1 MMQHAQLFRIAFGHS
16 GNRIKVDL
24 TKNVTIE
31 SQGIM
36 RSPQGEDKQNFAM
49 KQLVSSLSPI
59 DRRIMDAFSKN
70 VTSVMKYLR
79 ENNSATRLDT
89 FANTYV
95 NIWVLNAQTAGQNF
109 TECKA
114 ELSKGLLDLMN
125 RDLLKNI
132 RRTADSDW
140 YNTDRSRSDWKWGS
154 IRRSEPQ
161 KRKQLTPTRFAK
173 SDVVSWTAKTQ
184 PSYMPSSDIVM
195 VFITD
200 AVEHKEGKLE
210 HGWFWQ
216 AKIGFAKH
224 LLVMCARVGFLTPKW
239 LGTVT
244 QASDEHQREM
254 AAVNTWLRKAGS
266 SFVEQSVNERLC
278 TDLDNRVSQET
289 NIAHIW
295 GESRTR
301 RVALTGLQPSPWS
314 TGITAAEKENGCRLV
329 TTVTK
334 APHAIGSV
342 EKASSRHRHV
352 SRLSEETEPS
362 TLLRLSRPIEPA
374 LMRNEMQLHPKHSYG
389 EHRKEHE
396 PSQLGLQQS
405 NSSRHGVGRRLNVF
419 HSTKDFVSKNVGR
432 ATPTLNTTVTCGWG
446 AKQVHSINTERD
458 CVVFV
463 NTKGEPRRYLT
474 HAMHGRCERVS
485 PSRQRARHTVR
496 LMNKF
501 QRKACALGI
510 RPQPRTEKGERNV
523 RCN

>member
-24 TKNVTIE
+24 RKNVTIE
-31 SQGIM
+31 SQGIVCSL
-36 RSPQGEDKQNFAM
+36 RGEDKQNFAM

-59 DRRIMDAFSKN
+59 DRRIMDAFSKD

-114 ELSKGLLDLMN
+114 ELSKGLPDLKN

-154 IRRSEPQ
+154 IRRSAPQ

-200 AVEHKEGKLE
+200 AVEPKEGKLE

-224 LLVMCARVGFLTPKW
+224 LLVTCARVGFLTPKW
-239 LGTVT
+239 LGTVP
-244 QASDEHQREM
+244 QASDGHLREM

-266 SFVEQSVNERLC
+266 SFVEQSLTRRVC
-278 TDLDNRVSQET
+278 SDLDNRESQET

-301 RVALTGLQPSPWS
+301 RLALTGLQPSPWS
-314 TGITAAEKENGCRLV
+314 IGITAAEKDNGCRLM
-329 TTVTK
+329 TTVTE

-342 EKASSRHRHV
+342 EKASIQHRHV
-352 SRLSEETEPS
+352 SRLSEGAEPS
-362 TLLRLSRPIEPA
+362 KLLRLSRPIEPA
-374 LMRNEMQLHPKHSYG
+374 LMRNEMQMHPKYSYG

-405 NSSRHGVGRRLNVF
+405 NSSRHGVGRRFNVF
-419 HSTKDFVSKNVGR
+419 HSTTDFVSKNVGR

-446 AKQVHSINTERD
+446 VKQVHSTDTERD
-458 CVVFV
+458 HIAFV

>member
-1 MMQHAQLFRIAFGHS
+1 MQHAQLFRIAFGHS

-24 TKNVTIE
+24 RKNVTIE
-31 SQGIM
+31 SQGIVCSL
-36 RSPQGEDKQNFAM
+36 RGEDKQNFAM

-59 DRRIMDAFSKN
+59 DRRIMDAFSKD

-109 TECKA
+109 TVCKA
-114 ELSKGLLDLMN
+114 ELSKGLPDLKN

-154 IRRSEPQ
+154 IRRSAPQ

-200 AVEHKEGKLE
+200 AVEPKEGKLE

-224 LLVMCARVGFLTPKW
+224 LLVTCARVGFLTPKW
-239 LGTVT
+239 LGTVP
-244 QASDEHQREM
+244 QASDGHLREM
-254 AAVNTWLRKAGS
+254 APVNTWLSKAGS
-266 SFVEQSVNERLC
+266 SFAEHSLNGRLC
-278 TDLDNRVSQET
+278 TDLDNREKQKT

-295 GESRTR
+295 RESRTR
-301 RVALTGLQPSPWS
+301 RLALTSLHPSPWS
-314 TGITAAEKENGCRLV
+314 TGINVTKSDNGCRLM
-329 TTVTK
+329 TTVTE

-342 EKASSRHRHV
+342 EKASGRHQYV
-352 SRLSEETEPS
+352 SPWSQGTEPS
-362 TLLRLSRPIEPA
+362 KLLRFSRPAKPV
-374 LMRNEMQLHPKHSYG
+374 LMRNGIQMHPKYSYG

-405 NSSRHGVGRRLNVF
+405 NSSRHGVGRRFNVF
-419 HSTKDFVSKNVGR
+419 HSTTDFVSKNVGR

-446 AKQVHSINTERD
+446 VKQVHSTDTERD
-458 CVVFV
+458 HIAFV

-496 LMNKF
+496 LMNKI
-501 QRKACALGI
+501 QKNACARGLS
-510 RPQPRTEKGERNV
+510 PTLRTEKGERNV
-523 RCN
+523 KCN